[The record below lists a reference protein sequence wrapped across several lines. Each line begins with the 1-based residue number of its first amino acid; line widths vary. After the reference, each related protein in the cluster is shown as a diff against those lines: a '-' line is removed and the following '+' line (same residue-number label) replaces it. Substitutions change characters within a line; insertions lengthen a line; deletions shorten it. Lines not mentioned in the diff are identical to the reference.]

1 VEFVHVQ
8 VIIKKRS
15 FAGEEVARS
24 LKIGIV
30 LLRNEWIRQRL
41 LANEKEGFF
50 FTPAVICNSALRLS
64 CLLIVSRKNGKKEWK
79 NENGIPLK

>member
-1 VEFVHVQ
+1 MEFVHVQ

-50 FTPAVICNSALRLS
+50 FTPAVI
-64 CLLIVSRKNGKKEWK
+64 
-79 NENGIPLK
+79 